1 MEKEMLFEIF
11 GMDEIE
17 DKEGFIEKVYMTCK
31 KASEMYQCFVT
42 VVKPENFGIPF
53 TAKDCLCT
61 KNILTTSGSKILHN
75 YSPPF
80 DATSVKLLKEA
91 GFVLTG
97 KTTMDEFGFGSFNV
111 NTQIVPKN
119 PWNLENVCGGSSGG
133 AACFTALADF
143 PHLALAESTGGSI
156 SCPASF
162 CGVVGLTP
170 TYGVVSRYGLIDYAN
185 SLDKIGVMAKTVL
198 YVAAGLSVIARKD
211 EKDST
216 SVGGERDY
224 VKYCKVFPKMKVAVP
239 KEYFENI
246 DENVEKKV
254 WEAINELEG
263 EGIEY
268 EEISLPMTKYALAAY
283 YIIATSEA
291 STNLAKFCGMR
302 YGLHLPLE
310 GNFNEYF
317 SKVRT
322 HGFGEEAKRRIIL
335 GTYARMSGFRD
346 QFYLKALKIRKLVI
360 NEFKQV
366 FKNYDCILAPT
377 MPVTA
382 PRFSEVK
389 NLSPLQHY
397 MTDVLTVPVNLAGM
411 PHLSIPCGFS
421 KGLPIGLHI
430 LGDHFQEGKIITLA
444 NFYEQIRGD
453 IKYPSL

>member
-1 MEKEMLFEIF
+1 MTEELHFREVFSFENMLEPEEIYEFCLKVQEK
-11 GMDEIE
+11 
-17 DKEGFIEKVYMTCK
+17 YR
-31 KASEMYQCFVT
+31 CFVT
-42 VVKPENFGIPF
+42 VVKPENRGIAF
-53 TAKDCLCT
+53 TAKDCICT
-61 KNILTTSGSKILHN
+61 KDVLTTAGSKILQN
-75 YSPPF
+75 YIPPF
-80 DATSVKLLKEA
+80 DATCVKLLKEK
-91 GFVLTG
+91 GFVLIG

-111 NTQIVPKN
+111 NTETIPKN
-119 PWNLENVCGGSSGG
+119 PWDTSRVCGGSSGG
-133 AACFTALADF
+133 AACFTALANF
-143 PHLALAESTGGSI
+143 PHVALAESTGGSI

-170 TYGVVSRYGLIDYAN
+170 TYGIVSRYGLIDYAN
-185 SLDKIGVMAKTVL
+185 SLDKIGVMSKTVL
-198 YVAAGLSVIARKD
+198 QTAAGLSIISKKD

-216 SVGGERDY
+216 SVGGEDDY
-224 VKYCKVFPKMKVAVP
+224 VKYCKIFPKMKVAIP

-254 WEAINELEG
+254 WEAIKELES

-302 YGLHLPLE
+302 YGLNLPLE

-322 HGFGEEAKRRIIL
+322 IGFGEETKRRIIL

-377 MPVTA
+377 MPITA
-382 PRFSEVK
+382 PKFEEVQK
-389 NLSPLQHY
+389 LSPLQHY

-411 PHLSIPCGFS
+411 PHISLPCGFS
-421 KGLPIGLHI
+421 KGLPVGLHI
-430 LGDHFQEGKIITLA
+430 LGDHFQEGKMITLA
-444 NFYEQIRGD
+444 NFYEQIRGE
-453 IKYPSL
+453 IKYPTL